1 MKIAISG
8 ASGKT
13 GFRIAEEAAKSG
25 FKIRLL
31 VRQNSKLP
39 NSISTED
46 QAIISLSNEE
56 SLDKGLSG
64 CNSLII
70 ATGAKPS
77 IDLTGPARIDAFGVQ
92 KQIESCKRVGVKR
105 VILVSSLCAG
115 RLIHPLNLFGLIL
128 IWKRLGERS
137 LENSNLDWT
146 VIRPGGL
153 NENEENLDREIV
165 RFSGPDVQQ
174 DAYIPRR
181 LVARCCIDTLK
192 VPNSIGKIIEIAS
205 GSDNKRLRMEDALQ
219 ML

>member
-1 MKIAISG
+1 M
-8 ASGKT
+8 
-13 GFRIAEEAAKSG
+13 
-25 FKIRLL
+25 

-39 NSISTED
+39 NSISAED

-56 SLDKGLSG
+56 TLDKGLSG

-192 VPNSIGKIIEIAS
+192 VPSSIGKIIEITS